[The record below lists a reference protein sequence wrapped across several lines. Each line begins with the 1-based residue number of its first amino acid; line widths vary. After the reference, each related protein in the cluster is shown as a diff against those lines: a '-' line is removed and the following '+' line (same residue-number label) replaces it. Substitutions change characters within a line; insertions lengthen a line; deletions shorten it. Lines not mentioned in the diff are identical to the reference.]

1 MKKTYTITPDQ
12 YREKQSQI
20 NNIGYKNGWYDYETN
35 KYRLS
40 DSTPERTRERFEKLT
55 KECEEMPI
63 PSDKTFFLGTDIYNL
78 WLNRDTDEPITA
90 RELYNIIASISEEI
104 KDAESSAKSSAA
116 WSNWDG
122 H

>member
-1 MKKTYTITPDQ
+1 MKRAYTITPEQ
-12 YREKQSQI
+12 YSKKQAQIRE
-20 NNIGYKNGWYDYETN
+20 IGYKNGRYDYETN
-35 KYRLS
+35 KYRLLS
-40 DSTPERTRERFEKLT
+40 STPERTCKQFEKLT

-63 PSDKTFFLGTDIYNL
+63 PSDKTFFRGTDIYNL

-104 KDAESSAKSSAA
+104 KDAESSAKSSAV
-116 WSNWDG
+116 WNNWDG